1 MELARKLGGG
11 KAYRLD
17 DLPLILGQVDIV
29 ITSTGSPTPVITPEL
44 ARKAVRQ
51 RKGNPLFFIDIAV
64 PRDVDPKVGGFDGCF
79 VFDIDDLSQVVQG
92 NLRIRLKEAQKAEH
106 IVDQE
111 VVKFDHWLSSLD
123 VVPTITDLTA
133 KAEDLRQAELARTL
147 KDIKGLTQ
155 EDSEALERL
164 TRSLVK
170 KLLHDPILFLKEQA
184 HEKKPETKKEH
195 TALFRRIFH
204 LGEK

>member
-1 MELARKLGGG
+1 
-11 KAYRLD
+11 
-17 DLPLILGQVDIV
+17 
-29 ITSTGSPTPVITPEL
+29 
-44 ARKAVRQ
+44 
-51 RKGNPLFFIDIAV
+51 
-64 PRDVDPKVGGFDGCF
+64 
-79 VFDIDDLSQVVQG
+79 
-92 NLRIRLKEAQKAEH
+92 LRIRLKEAQKAEH